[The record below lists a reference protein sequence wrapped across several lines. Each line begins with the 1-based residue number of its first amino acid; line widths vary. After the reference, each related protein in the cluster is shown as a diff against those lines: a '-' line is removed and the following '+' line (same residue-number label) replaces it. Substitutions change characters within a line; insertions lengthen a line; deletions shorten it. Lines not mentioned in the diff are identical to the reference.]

1 MTDKVNEKRKTKY
14 YLVDGILYELAV
26 NFELMTMNLYAL
38 SEDSTEETIIT
49 DHVVV
54 SNNLTA
60 NNFVKYDDMTE
71 MEKVRIV
78 NCCMGLTRQMLSF
91 KYDSNKRVI
100 ISHFDAYEKAY
111 ERWKEVLG
119 RRSKQKGFGDV
130 KECKLEKVIL
140 EDDTKESI
148 LSTINFVKK
157 MDEYLEIGAEIPAG
171 ILLEGPPGTGKT
183 LVAKTIANET
193 NMNYKGIVASDFIQK
208 YVGESAKR
216 IEKEFDDLA
225 KKGGGILFIDEIDA
239 IGTNRVGDEN
249 KEYRAALNK
258 LLDCMSTASEKN
270 IIVICATNLKEQL
283 DPALIREG
291 RIDKIINIPLPDFD
305 SRVELFRLYMK
316 KLKHENDIDYLT
328 LAKET
333 EGKSGAF
340 ISACCN
346 HSGIYAVDQG
356 CKKVKHEHVKHVLY
370 RMLNKKQVSTEP
382 FDFL

>member
-1 MTDKVNEKRKTKY
+1 MTNKENEKRKTKY
-14 YLVDGILYELAV
+14 YLVDDTLYELAV
-26 NFELMTMNLYAL
+26 NFELMTMNLYVL
-38 SEDSTEETIIT
+38 SEDSTEDLIMTDSVII
-49 DHVVV
+49 

-60 NNFVKYDDMTE
+60 NNFTKYDDMTE
-71 MEKVRIV
+71 MEKIRLV
-78 NCCMGLTRQMLSF
+78 NCCMGLTRQILSF
-91 KYDSNKRVI
+91 KYDSNKRAL
-100 ISHFDAYEKAY
+100 ISHFEAYKKAY
-111 ERWKEVLG
+111 ERWKEVISNKKEKN
-119 RRSKQKGFGDV
+119 RPKDIQ
-130 KECKLEKVIL
+130 ECKLEKVIL
-140 EDDTKESI
+140 EDDAKESI

-157 MDEYLEIGAEIPAG
+157 MDDYLEIGAEVPAG
-171 ILLEGPPGTGKT
+171 ILLEGPPGVGKS
-183 LVAKTIANET
+183 LIAKTIANET
-193 NMNYKGIVASDFIQK
+193 NMNYKGVVASDFIQK
-208 YVGESAKR
+208 YVGESAKS

-225 KKGGGILFIDEIDA
+225 QKGGGILFIDEIDA
-239 IGTNRVGDEN
+239 IGTNRGGEEN

-370 RMLNKKQVSTEP
+370 RMLNKKQVNTEP